1 MPYIHDKI
9 STKRI
14 LTAVQADPDS
24 KSKKA
29 AEYPEL
35 VLETHFALSR
45 FFDYALTKASAYN
58 VALWVWSWNNYVSLK
73 GQSQYAICKPGQ
85 IVDVDFGGMSYGD
98 EFIFRHPGIVIC
110 ECNNKVFLVPCSS
123 SPKQGRD
130 KAGNLLSEVVLIPG
144 GSGLEFA
151 KDTVALIYN
160 ARFIDKTRIMYNT
173 KRSVTPSKFEEI
185 INILF
190 AHMFSDKNTLISEA
204 EKLKEDFEA
213 KSKEAENLTQELE
226 KALSSKSDLEQQLQE
241 MTNKYEDIYRQ
252 LRDQRAN

>member
-1 MPYIHDKI
+1 MPYLHDKI
-9 STKRI
+9 STKRV
-14 LTAVQADPDS
+14 LSAVQSDPS
-24 KSKKA
+24 AKAKKA

-58 VALWVWSWNNYVSLK
+58 VALWIWSWNNYVSLK

-130 KAGNLLSEVVLIPG
+130 KAGNLLSEAILIPG

-151 KDTVALIYN
+151 KDTVALTYN
-160 ARFIDKTRIMYNT
+160 ARFIDKTRIVYNT

-185 INILF
+185 KNILF

-204 EKLKEDFEA
+204 EKLKE
-213 KSKEAENLTQELE
+213 ELE
-226 KALSSKSDLEQQLQE
+226 KALSSNSDLEQQLQE
-241 MTNKYEDIYRQ
+241 MTKKYEEIDRQ
-252 LRDQRAN
+252 LRDEQKSK

>member
-1 MPYIHDKI
+1 MPYLHDKI
-9 STKRI
+9 STKRV
-14 LTAVQADPDS
+14 LTAVQSDPS
-24 KSKKA
+24 AKAKKA

-130 KAGNLLSEVVLIPG
+130 KAGNLLSEAILIPG

-151 KDTVALIYN
+151 KDTVVLTYN
-160 ARFIDKTRIMYNT
+160 ARFIDKTRIVYNT

-185 INILF
+185 KNILF

-204 EKLKEDFEA
+204 EKLKE
-213 KSKEAENLTQELE
+213 ELE
-226 KALSSKSDLEQQLQE
+226 KALSSNSDLEQQLQE
-241 MTNKYEDIYRQ
+241 MTKKYEEIDRQ
-252 LRDQRAN
+252 LRDQQKAK

>member
-1 MPYIHDKI
+1 MPYLHDKI
-9 STKRI
+9 STKRV
-14 LTAVQADPDS
+14 LTAVQSDPS
-24 KSKKA
+24 AKAKKA

-35 VLETHFALSR
+35 VLETHFSLSR

-130 KAGNLLSEVVLIPG
+130 KAGNLLSEAVLIPG

-151 KDTVALIYN
+151 KDTVALTYN
-160 ARFIDKTRIMYNT
+160 ARFIDKTRIVYNT
-173 KRSVTPSKFEEI
+173 KRSVTPNKFEEI
-185 INILF
+185 KNILF

-204 EKLKEDFEA
+204 EKLKE
-213 KSKEAENLTQELE
+213 ELE
-226 KALSSKSDLEQQLQE
+226 KALSSNSDLEQQLQE
-241 MTNKYEDIYRQ
+241 MTKKYEEIDRQ
-252 LRDQRAN
+252 LRDQQKAK

>member
-1 MPYIHDKI
+1 MPYLHDKI
-9 STKRI
+9 STKRV
-14 LTAVQADPDS
+14 LSAVQSDPS
-24 KSKKA
+24 AKAKKA

-130 KAGNLLSEVVLIPG
+130 KAGNLLSEAILIPG

-151 KDTVALIYN
+151 KDTVALTYN
-160 ARFIDKTRIMYNT
+160 ARFIDKTRIVYNT

-185 INILF
+185 KNILF

-204 EKLKEDFEA
+204 EKLKE
-213 KSKEAENLTQELE
+213 ELE
-226 KALSSKSDLEQQLQE
+226 KALSSNSDLEQQLQE
-241 MTNKYEDIYRQ
+241 MTKKYEEIDRQ
-252 LRDQRAN
+252 LRDQQKAK

>member
-1 MPYIHDKI
+1 MPYLHDKI
-9 STKRI
+9 STKRV
-14 LTAVQADPDS
+14 LSAVQSDPS
-24 KSKKA
+24 AKAKKA

-130 KAGNLLSEVVLIPG
+130 KAGNLLSEAILIPG

-151 KDTVALIYN
+151 KDTVALTYN
-160 ARFIDKTRIMYNT
+160 ARFIDKTRIVYNT

-185 INILF
+185 KNILF

-204 EKLKEDFEA
+204 EKLKE
-213 KSKEAENLTQELE
+213 ELE
-226 KALSSKSDLEQQLQE
+226 KALSSNSDLEQQLQE
-241 MTNKYEDIYRQ
+241 MTKKYEDINRQ
-252 LRDQRAN
+252 LRDQRAK